1 MHYHLRPG
9 GVTTVI
15 REQLRA
21 LSRQCDC
28 MILTGELP
36 PAGAPA
42 GEKPDLAATV
52 RIVPGLG
59 YDEPGCG
66 SPDPRGTAAA
76 VRAAMIDEWG
86 APADVLHVHNPLLGK
101 SSSLMEV
108 LSILQEV
115 GIALFLQVHDLAED
129 GRPSTYNLRGEYPR
143 DCHYGVVNS
152 RDQRALLA
160 SGLAPEGLHL
170 LFNVV
175 RPIGEGSIGACS
187 LGSPLSPR
195 PGSSRVR
202 LLYPVR
208 GIRRKNLGE
217 ALLLGVLVDADVSVT
232 LPPQNPADC
241 LRYSEWKSFAR
252 SQGMRAAFDVG
263 LACGLADL
271 MAESNAAVTTSVKEG
286 FGFSFLEPWTA
297 RRAAVGRRIDAVC
310 GDFEE
315 EGIRLPHLYS
325 SLAVPV
331 ALFDA
336 PAFRG
341 RWEASLTAAFESFGR
356 TVDGASAQRACSSMT
371 REGLIDFGSL
381 DENAQ
386 REVID
391 RAAGGD
397 AAARREI
404 EAVNPGLD
412 AIRAG
417 LASPDASLAEGN
429 RAVILSRFGSAHYAE
444 LLAGIYRTILE
455 NPVRQSIDRGALLDC
470 YLSPGRFR
478 ILEQR

>member
-15 REQLRA
+15 REQWRA

-28 MILTGELP
+28 LVLTGELP
-36 PAGAPA
+36 PPGASM
-42 GEKPDLAATV
+42 GEEPDLAAAV
-52 RIVPGLG
+52 RVVPGLG
-59 YDEPGCG
+59 YDEPGSG

-86 APADVLHVHNPLLGK
+86 GPADVLHVHNPLLGK

-108 LSILQEV
+108 LRILQEA

-129 GRPSTYNLRGEYPR
+129 GRPSTYIRRGEYPR
-143 DCHYGVVNS
+143 DCHYAVVNS

-160 SGLAPEGLHL
+160 SGLLPQGLHL

-175 RPIGEGSIGACS
+175 RPLAQRSIGVPS
-187 LGSPLSPR
+187 LEHRSSEQPGGSRL
-195 PGSSRVR
+195 R

-208 GIRRKNLGE
+208 AIRRKNIGE
-217 ALLLGVLVDADVSVT
+217 ALLLGMLLDADVSMT
-232 LPPQNPADC
+232 LPPQNTSDR
-241 LRYSEWKSFAR
+241 LLYDGWKSFAR
-252 SQGMRAAFDVG
+252 SRGMPVEFDVG
-263 LACGLADL
+263 LARGLADL
-271 MAESNAAVTTSVKEG
+271 MAESSAVVTTSVKEG

-297 RRAAVGRRIDAVC
+297 GRAAAGRRIDAVC
-310 GDFEE
+310 GDFEK
-315 EGIRLPHLYS
+315 EGLRLPHLYS

-336 PAFRG
+336 PAFHG
-341 RWEASLTAAFESFGR
+341 RWEASLAAAFESFGR
-356 TVDGASAQRACSSMT
+356 TVDAASAQRAYLSIT
-371 REGLIDFGSL
+371 REGLIDFASL
-381 DENAQ
+381 DEDAQ

-391 RAAGGD
+391 RVAGD
-397 AAARREI
+397 NAAARRDI

-412 AIRAG
+412 AIRAD
-417 LASPDASLAEGN
+417 LTSPDTSLVEAN
-429 RAVILSRFGSAHYAE
+429 RSIILSRFGSTRYAE
-444 LLAGIYRTILE
+444 ILAGIYRAVIDE
-455 NPVRQSIDRGALLDC
+455 PVRHRIDRGALLDC

-478 ILEQR
+478 MLEQR